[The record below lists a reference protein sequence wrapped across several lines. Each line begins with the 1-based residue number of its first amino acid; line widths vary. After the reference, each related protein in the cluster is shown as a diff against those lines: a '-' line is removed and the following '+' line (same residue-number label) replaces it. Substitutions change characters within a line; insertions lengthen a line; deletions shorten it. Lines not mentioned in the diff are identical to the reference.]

1 MPMAPGVCGCSVIR
15 TRHCGSAMRPS
26 RSSSASSM
34 AIRTLDVYWNSAIR
48 SYRREWPI
56 VEERAAAAI
65 ASAQERGLAMV
76 VGDSR
81 QSAIYSPSRTK
92 LEKHGK
98 GIILMHDF
106 QHATAEALPEIIR
119 QLKDGGYKVVHNG
132 VPLAG
137 DDTIEIRRNARAAGQ
152 AIGE

>member
-1 MPMAPGVCGCSVIR
+1 
-15 TRHCGSAMRPS
+15 MR
-26 RSSSASSM
+26 
-34 AIRTLDVYWNSAIR
+34 
-48 SYRREWPI
+48 
-56 VEERAAAAI
+56 
-65 ASAQERGLAMV
+65 
-76 VGDSR
+76 
-81 QSAIYSPSRTK
+81 K

-98 GIILMHDF
+98 GIILMHAF

-119 QLKDGGYKVVHNG
+119 QRRLQGRTHG